1 MQMSGPP
8 TEMGYIHNALGQI
21 TATLNTIKAMNEEFA
36 SSTREHREKVDEI
49 LMDVEFRVRRLET
62 AATANASAITND
74 VMPVVSKIK
83 AWEQRGIGFLAF
95 AGIAG
100 TGLGAAAIKYG
111 AEIVGFFGT
120 FFKS

>member
-21 TATLNTIKAMNEEFA
+21 TATLNTIKTMNEEFA

-49 LMDVEFRVRRLET
+49 LTDVEFRVRKLEI
-62 AATANASAITND
+62 AATANAAAIAND
-74 VMPVVSKIK
+74 VMPAVSKIK
-83 AWEQRGIGFLAF
+83 TWEQRGIGFLAF

-111 AEIVGFFGT
+111 TEIVAFLGT